1 MECHA
6 ANTCYCKWI
15 YIYNI
20 LQYTYCLCHILFI
33 PYIPFRKESISS
45 VLSTACLFIRF
56 ILSVILLVRLQDIL
70 PVYSIL
76 CLPCLEAFY
85 SLEATSYTGLCSLL
99 LWFHC
104 SHIYIKWLFTVPGF
118 AIRLLWNTEFYC
130 TSAWIQSKIIF
141 SYILIS
147 VQNYTLLYVDKCQ
160 KCSHSLVALNS
171 TAVREN
177 VVLQG
182 SVNVLASSVL
192 WSVWFCLSSFS
203 SLFLKT
209 TGFLCEPGEQFHT
222 IASPSLH
229 QAVAYI
235 RPVSYLLHQVLRCIK
250 QHITNCE
257 SKR

>member
-1 MECHA
+1 MPH
-6 ANTCYCKWI
+6 TF
-15 YIYNI
+15 
-20 LQYTYCLCHILFI
+20 YTIHPIQKREHLICSQYCLSFYPFYLISHPSCAFAGYPSCPQHLVLALSWSLLFLGSNQLH
-33 PYIPFRKESISS
+33 R
-45 VLSTACLFIRF
+45 
-56 ILSVILLVRLQDIL
+56 
-70 PVYSIL
+70 
-76 CLPCLEAFY
+76 
-85 SLEATSYTGLCSLL
+85 SLL
-99 LWFHC
+99 LWSHC

-130 TSAWIQSKIIF
+130 ISAWIQSKIIF

-147 VQNYTLLYVDKCQ
+147 LQNYTLLYLDKCQ

-182 SVNVLASSVL
+182 SVNLLASSVL
-192 WSVWFCLSSFS
+192 CSVWFCLSSFS

-222 IASPSLH
+222 IASPYLH